1 MFAQIIP
8 GEVHVWCVV
17 MDDLQAQNP
26 ALLSFLAE
34 DERARA
40 ARYRFTQDRTAYV
53 VVRGML
59 RHLLGR
65 YLEQD
70 GRSLSFDYS
79 SFGKPYVRAPIA
91 FNVAHTRQAGL
102 LAFMLDEPVSGDS
115 LGIDIERVR
124 PEIVTDEL
132 ASQVLSSVELA
143 RYGASR
149 EKSQLFFDIWTRKEA
164 YVKALGTGLST
175 PLPSLT
181 VLDQPTVGQ
190 YGLYPLAINVPTHT
204 AALAVK
210 GHANTIRLCSTS
222 DAWPD

>member
-8 GEVHVWCVV
+8 GEVHVWCVI

-26 ALLSFLAE
+26 LLLSFLSE
-34 DERARA
+34 DESERA
-40 ARYRFTQDRTAYV
+40 ARYRFEQDRNAYV
-53 VVRGML
+53 AIRALL
-59 RHLLGR
+59 RLLLGR
-65 YLEQD
+65 YLEED
-70 GRSLSFDYS
+70 GRSLRFDYS
-79 SFGKPYVRAPIA
+79 SFGKPYVHAPIA

-102 LAFMLDEPVSGDS
+102 LAFMLDAPVGGDS
-115 LGIDIERVR
+115 IGIDIERLR

-132 ASQVLSSVELA
+132 ASQVLSPLELDH
-143 RYGASR
+143 YGASH

-210 GHANTIRLCSTS
+210 GHPNAIRLYSTS

>member
-1 MFAQIIP
+1 MFTQIIP
-8 GEVHVWCVV
+8 GDVHVWWMV
-17 MDDLQAQNP
+17 MDDLQAQSQV
-26 ALLSFLAE
+26 LLSFLSE
-34 DERARA
+34 DETARA
-40 ARYRFTQDRTAYV
+40 AQYRFEQDRNAYV
-53 VVRGML
+53 TVRALL
-59 RHLLGR
+59 RILLGR
-65 YLEQD
+65 YLEGD
-70 GRSLSFDYS
+70 GHSLRFDYN

-102 LAFMLDEPVSGDS
+102 LAFMLDAPVGGDS
-115 LGIDIERVR
+115 IGVDIERLR

-132 ASQVLSSVELA
+132 ASQVLSPLELA
-143 RYGASR
+143 RYRASR

-190 YGLYPLAINVPTHT
+190 YALYPLAINAPAHA

-210 GHANTIRLCSTS
+210 GKANTIRLYSTS
-222 DAWPD
+222 DAWPE

>member
-8 GEVHVWCVV
+8 GEVHVWCVI

-26 ALLSFLAE
+26 VLLSFLSE

-40 ARYRFTQDRTAYV
+40 ERYRFTQDRTAYV

-59 RHLLGR
+59 RLLLGR
-65 YLEQD
+65 YLKQD

-115 LGIDIERVR
+115 LGVDIESVR

-132 ASQVLSSVELA
+132 AGQVLSPIELA
-143 RYGASR
+143 RFDTSR

-164 YVKALGTGLST
+164 YVKARGTGLST

-181 VLDQPTVGQ
+181 VLDQLMVGR
-190 YGLYPLAINVPTHT
+190 YALYPLVVNVPAHA

-210 GHANTIRLCSTS
+210 GQANTIRLYSMS